1 MNAAEYARHRGVTK
15 QQVSHYI
22 REGKITARRVG
33 SGYDIDPAV
42 ADAEL
47 DRNLNQAWGG
57 RQGGPAGRMLQQQ
70 TPAPAPR
77 PAAAVAT
84 PPAAN
89 SNAIPSFADSRAI
102 REAYAAR
109 ILKLEYEE
117 KSGKLV
123 DKAELKLKLAKLHM
137 AVRDALRTIPDRVA
151 PILAA
156 ETDQAKIH
164 AMLLKEIGQA
174 LEGLGDAVG
183 S

>member
-1 MNAAEYARHRGVTK
+1 MNAAEYARHRGVSR
-15 QQVSHYI
+15 QQVTNYI
-22 REGKITARRVG
+22 KTGKITVERVG
-33 SGYDIDPAV
+33 AGYRIDPAV

-47 DRNLNQAWGG
+47 DRNLNQGWGG
-57 RQGGPAGRMLQQQ
+57 RGGGPAGRDLEPS
-70 TPAPAPR
+70 TPKVTT
-77 PAAAVAT
+77 AAA
-84 PPAAN
+84 PPQTG
-89 SNAIPSFADSRAI
+89 IPSYADSRAI
-102 REAYAAR
+102 RERYAAM
-109 ILKLEYEE
+109 ILRLEYEE

-123 DKAELKLKLAKLHM
+123 EKGELKLKLAKLHM

-183 S
+183 R